1 MDSGGYDDVKHNWMK
16 SGLTALT
23 AAGLLLGGTIAESGM
38 QVAYAAKSVT
48 LSGQAVGLTG
58 GSLSIRDAHFLMQD
72 KGKVLAYTVVIT
84 NKSSKSMDLLDYW
97 IRVKSKSG
105 KSFKATVVEGDKE
118 KTSVPANST
127 QYMTYYAVVDSATKL
142 TDLSFDIIKWDF
154 SSSNYEKRLGTISYP
169 SQGTDRIAAFQP
181 GVMLYGSGK
190 LKGAV
195 KQAYISKDKDN
206 GYVTVNYLLENVG
219 QQVIDLSKL
228 TFNIQTESLSVYNVS
243 SPSLETMTIQPRER
257 KIITLRSTLP
267 LAVVAKPLT
276 LVPSFNDEATKLKLP
291 TGVFQLPALKV
302 QSASTAGQP
311 RSIYLEGQPVT
322 TKAGNAIISQDA
334 EGQSVSLEF
343 SLTNTGSTAVAA
355 GAFDFYLVTGN
366 GKSYAL
372 TYAKEENASLLPG
385 IGKSLALTGTLP
397 AEASLTGAELVM
409 KSLATDKERS
419 YVIASYVVEAASL
432 EGGLGTAFSYKD
444 YSIQLKTVTRTSGVE
459 QDKLVAGIAITNN
472 SKVAK
477 QIPALGGYFMVNGV
491 KIGTEQKA
499 IGLDSTLV
507 LAPGSS
513 YEAVVA
519 ADIPYSTSISQIAFV
534 ATESAADKPGKML
547 YQFTGQQL
555 SEIPVIGNLTD
566 YVISGSGQKA
576 TIKLKRNAVYKGVG
590 TQTFYAE
597 FEGINQEPRA
607 TAIAKLGGYLVD
619 KNGLIVPV
627 QYAEVK
633 ERISSGGKALVS
645 AWSALPRAFDASDYK
660 LVIGQAI
667 GTEPAAPPAGENGGS
682 GTGTNAGSVT
692 SPLLVK
698 PVSFQLGQTNESVAD
713 QVKELKVG
721 GFGLS
726 LAKTS
731 AFYDV
736 KDMYNV
742 AGLKLETVYSLGR
755 DATYEAIAGTHKI
768 KVEFVNQDT
777 NQLTYSK
784 TFDLAAA
791 LEGSQDEVLKE
802 GTDIPLKI
810 LFNDPEIQN
819 KVRTNSKFK
828 LNIYDVFQGSSI
840 LIASQEM
847 NWFLI
852 NN

>member
-1 MDSGGYDDVKHNWMK
+1 MKRNWMK
-16 SGLTALT
+16 TGLTAFT
-23 AAGLLLGGTIAESGM
+23 AAGLLLGGTISGNGM
-38 QVAYAAKSVT
+38 PVANAAKSVT

-72 KGKVLAYTVVIT
+72 KGKLLAYTVMIT
-84 NKSSKSMDLLDYW
+84 NKSSRSMDLLDYW

-105 KSFKATVVEGDKE
+105 KSFKATVIEGDKE

-127 QYMTYYAVVDSATKL
+127 QYLTYYAVVDSATKL

-169 SQGTDRIAAFQP
+169 SQGTDKIAAFQP
-181 GVMLYGSGK
+181 GIMVYGSGK

-206 GYVTVNYLLENVG
+206 GYVTINYLLENVG

-228 TFNIQTESLSVYNVS
+228 SFNIQTESLSVYNVS

-276 LVPSFNDEATKLKLP
+276 LVPSLNDEATKIKLP
-291 TGVFQLPALKV
+291 TGVFRLPSLKV
-302 QSASTAGQP
+302 QAASTAGQP
-311 RSIYLEGQPVT
+311 RSIYVEGQPIT
-322 TKAGNAIISQDA
+322 TKAGNAIVSQDA
-334 EGQSVSLEF
+334 EGQSVALDF
-343 SLTNTGSTAVAA
+343 SLTNAGTTAVAA
-355 GAFDFYLVTGN
+355 GTFDFYLVTEN

-372 TYAKEENASLLPG
+372 SYAKEENSSLLPG
-385 IGKSLALTGTLP
+385 IGKSLALMGTLP
-397 AEASLTGAELVM
+397 ADASLAKAELVM
-409 KSLATDKERS
+409 KSQATDKEKS
-419 YVIASYVVEAASL
+419 YVIASYIVKTASL

-444 YSIQLKTVTRTSGVE
+444 YSIQLKTVTRTSGVD

-472 SKVAK
+472 SAVAK
-477 QIPALGGYFMVNGV
+477 QVPALGGYFMVNGV
-491 KIGTEQKA
+491 KIGSEQKA
-499 IGLDSTLV
+499 LGLDSALV
-507 LAPGSS
+507 LAPGAS

-519 ADIPYSTSISQIAFV
+519 ADIPYSTTISQIAFV
-534 ATESAADKPGKML
+534 ATEAATDKPGKML

-555 SEIPVIGNLTD
+555 SEIPVLGNLTD
-566 YVISGSGQKA
+566 YVIAGSGRKA
-576 TIKLKRNAVYKGVG
+576 TFKLKRNAVYKGVG

-597 FEGINQEPRA
+597 FEGINEEARA
-607 TAIAKLGGYLVD
+607 AGMAKLGGYLVD

-627 QYAEVK
+627 TYGEVK
-633 ERISSGGKALVS
+633 ERISSKGKALIS
-645 AWSALPRAFDASDYK
+645 AWTTLPRAFDASDFK
-660 LVIGQAI
+660 LVMGQAI
-667 GTEPAAPPAGENGGS
+667 ATETTNPPSGENGGS
-682 GTGTNAGSVT
+682 GTGTGGNSSPSSGT

-698 PVSFQLGQTNESVAD
+698 PVSYQMGQTSESVAS
-713 QVKELKVG
+713 QLKELQVG
-721 GFGLS
+721 GFGIS
-726 LAKTS
+726 MAKTS

-736 KDMYNV
+736 KDMYSV
-742 AGLKLETVYSLGR
+742 AGLKLETVYSLER
-755 DATYEAIAGTHKI
+755 DATYEAIAGTHKL

-784 TFDLAAA
+784 TFDLASA

-802 GTDIPLKI
+802 GTDIPLKM

-828 LNIYDVFQGSSI
+828 VNLYDVFQGSSI